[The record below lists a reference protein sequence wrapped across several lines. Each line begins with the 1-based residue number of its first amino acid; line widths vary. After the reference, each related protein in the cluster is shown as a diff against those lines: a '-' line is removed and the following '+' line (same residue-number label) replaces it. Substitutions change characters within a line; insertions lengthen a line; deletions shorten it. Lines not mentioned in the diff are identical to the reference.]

1 MNFTITDW
9 KGDKYHSRCA
19 YNIKRLND
27 TLKGEGFGNPSL
39 GKLPVIPS
47 TDRELP
53 NLPVSVYA
61 LHLQQE
67 IIYPGWDNPKGVI
80 LVYVDFWDEAHFDV
94 TEMTYGLKRRVTGD
108 KFN

>member
-1 MNFTITDW
+1 
-9 KGDKYHSRCA
+9 
-19 YNIKRLND
+19 
-27 TLKGEGFGNPSL
+27 L

-80 LVYVDFWDEAHFDV
+80 LVYVDFWDEA
-94 TEMTYGLKRRVTGD
+94 
-108 KFN
+108 